1 MKSKNILRTLLGF
14 IFFTLGCTDFKIN
27 EHSSQK
33 SDVEDISDSV
43 KMLLKKGNIQTNNN
57 LDSAFNYYQK
67 AYDVSIQNSYI
78 PGVQKSLDNLLRLHY
93 LTGNFAII
101 NKFEA
106 SIKSQLKGDSLQQIL
121 PFVWYYQAKSFFFHA
136 QYDSSDYYSRLV
148 LKGAEKYNMLD
159 LYTRALL
166 RISKIHRKFRNMD
179 SVKIYLSLVEQKIKN
194 NFNESAFRDLLWHK
208 SIYHGIQQQYDSSF
222 FFLHKAYEIS
232 DRLRDSISMSGILTT
247 FSSIEKNKGNYK
259 KAMQHIFHSIQMIDQ
274 LNCEYILANRY
285 SKLGDVL
292 NDLDE
297 YDQASYYYNKSL
309 EIYQESDMIS
319 SLPLIK
325 VKLGGIYI
333 RKKEYNI
340 ASQYIKE
347 AIDLFQQT
355 GQQMGVA
362 SAYHNM
368 GLLQYK
374 NKKYKKALQA
384 YIKCLQI
391 YDSLD
396 YTSQVYPIFN
406 NIGATFFF
414 LGDYHKALEYYFK
427 TLEKAKKK
435 SDKEYLWRSYFNI
448 SEAYEY
454 LGQHKKA
461 LKYYKQYVSVKDRI
475 LDETK
480 TRQIAEMREK
490 YETGQKEKTIKI
502 QQLEISQTRFQRNV
516 GYGAVAGLLLLALLI
531 ISYILHKR
539 KTERALLL
547 QDKKIKE
554 QEIDKLVK
562 ESEIKTINSRLD
574 GEEKERQR
582 LSKELHDNIGGT
594 MSLIMMNFEQL
605 AGHVRELKNGAFTEN
620 LGRLKSL
627 YQEVRDISHQLGGSV
642 LFRFG
647 LVPALEDLVNS
658 VNNSARLHIEL
669 YIFGKAVKMDQEKET
684 SIFRIVQEIITNAM
698 KHAQAKTL
706 FLQFNF
712 SEEDQTVD
720 ITAEDDGKGF
730 DVSSK
735 RLSGSMGLENIKNRV
750 NGLNGHLSIESEK
763 DTGTTFIISD
773 IPFNSRS
780 AVSIHQTV

>member
-1 MKSKNILRTLLGF
+1 MKSKNILRTLLSL
-14 IFFTLGCTDFKIN
+14 IFFTLGCTNFKIN
-27 EHSSQK
+27 EHSGQK
-33 SDVEDISDSV
+33 SDVADNV
-43 KMLLKKGNIQTNNN
+43 KMLLKKGNIQRNNN
-57 LDSAFNYYQK
+57 LDSAFSYYQK
-67 AYDVSIQNSYI
+67 AYDVSIQKSYI
-78 PGVQKSLDNLLRLHY
+78 PGIQKSLDYLIGLYH
-93 LTGNFAII
+93 LTGNFTII

-106 SIKSQLKGDSLQQIL
+106 SVKSQFQGEALQRIL
-121 PFVWYYQAKSFFFHA
+121 PFIQYFKARQYYTYAK
-136 QYDSSDYYSRLV
+136 YDSSDYYSRLV
-148 LKGAEKYNMLD
+148 LRGAEKYNMND
-159 LYTRALL
+159 LYAKALL
-166 RISKIHRKFRNMD
+166 RISKIHREYRNMD
-179 SVKIYLSLVEQKIKN
+179 SVAVYLSLIEQKFGNDIS
-194 NFNESAFRDLLWHK
+194 ESTYTDLLWQK
-208 SIYHGIQQQYDSSF
+208 GINYGIQQQYDTSLY
-222 FFLHKAYEIS
+222 FLNKACDIS
-232 DRLRDSISMSGILTT
+232 LHQGDSINLSGIISTI
-247 FSSIEKNKGNYK
+247 SIIEKNRGNYK
-259 KAMQHIFHSIQMIDQ
+259 KALKHIFHSIQLIDQ
-274 LNCEYILANRY
+274 INSDYLLASRY
-285 SKLGDVL
+285 RKLADVFYAT
-292 NDLDE
+292 ND
-297 YDQASYYYNKSL
+297 YDRAVYYYNQSHEIFQEL
-309 EIYQESDMIS
+309 EIIS
-319 SLPLIK
+319 GLLLIK
-325 VKLGGIYI
+325 KDLGKLYI
-333 RKKEYNI
+333 RKREYNI
-340 ASQYIKE
+340 ANQYLKE
-347 AIDLFQQT
+347 AIVLSEQT

-362 SAYHNM
+362 SAYHNL
-368 GLLQYK
+368 GLLYYKTKQYD
-374 NKKYKKALQA
+374 NALKA
-384 YIKCLQI
+384 YMKCINI
-391 YDSLD
+391 YDSIG
-396 YTSQVYPIFN
+396 YTSKIYTIHN
-406 NIGATFFF
+406 NIGAIFFF

-480 TRQIAEMREK
+480 TMQIAEMREK

-547 QDKKIKE
+547 QEKKIKE

-763 DTGTTFIISD
+763 EAGTTFIISD